1 MFAILNKRELIFY
14 IMRGK
19 SVLKRKVGI
28 ITGVFCSALLLTGCG
43 KSAKDEFIQGIGNQN
58 AQESGVWDFSMSI
71 SDMKFSQEDSA
82 QTNPMIGMLITQ
94 IKDASLS
101 GKIQV
106 DAKKEKAFNLE
117 MKLKAMGMD
126 VPISLVGSLDNEGK
140 EPKLYLATDMMEYIV
155 AVADSM
161 TDGAIDS
168 SQLDTEK
175 LKGKYIDLLAMN
187 EESTKEWQDTI
198 KEYQESEKE
207 RKQSAK
213 EYKEFLEGLDKDTF
227 EKGDT
232 ITHTFTKKELQKLI
246 KITTETSEK
255 GKEQDPFEKIKD
267 VSAKVSVNTKENKT
281 NMLINVKPQQDKNVD
296 MGLESL
302 SSKISITQKAKKA
315 TISMPKKENIYQNK
329 KLKKYFPIAPL

>member
-1 MFAILNKRELIFY
+1 M
-14 IMRGK
+14 
-19 SVLKRKVGI
+19 GI
-28 ITGVFCSALLLTGCG
+28 VAGVFCSALLLTGCG

-106 DAKKEKAFNLE
+106 DAKRKSIQLRDEIKSD
-117 MKLKAMGMD
+117 GMD
-126 VPISLVGSLDNEGK
+126 VPISLVGSVDNEGK

-175 LKGKYIDLLAMN
+175 LK
-187 EESTKEWQDTI
+187 
-198 KEYQESEKE
+198 
-207 RKQSAK
+207 RK
-213 EYKEFLEGLDKDTF
+213 
-227 EKGDT
+227 
-232 ITHTFTKKELQKLI
+232 IH
-246 KITTETSEK
+246 
-255 GKEQDPFEKIKD
+255 
-267 VSAKVSVNTKENKT
+267 
-281 NMLINVKPQQDKNVD
+281 
-296 MGLESL
+296 
-302 SSKISITQKAKKA
+302 
-315 TISMPKKENIYQNK
+315 
-329 KLKKYFPIAPL
+329 

>member
-1 MFAILNKRELIFY
+1 M
-14 IMRGK
+14 
-19 SVLKRKVGI
+19 LKRKVGI

-187 EESTKEWQDTI
+187 
-198 KEYQESEKE
+198 
-207 RKQSAK
+207 
-213 EYKEFLEGLDKDTF
+213 
-227 EKGDT
+227 
-232 ITHTFTKKELQKLI
+232 
-246 KITTETSEK
+246 SEK

-315 TISMPKKENIYQNK
+315 TISMPKKENILSEQEVEKIFSDSTSMTGLSTEDTTVAINQ
-329 KLKKYFPIAPL
+329 

>member
-1 MFAILNKRELIFY
+1 M
-14 IMRGK
+14 
-19 SVLKRKVGI
+19 LKRKVGI
-28 ITGVFCSALLLTGCG
+28 VAGVFCSALLLTGCG

-126 VPISLVGSLDNEGK
+126 VPISLVGSVDNEGK

-227 EKGDT
+227 EKKGDT
-232 ITHTFTKKELQKLI
+232 ITHTFTKR
-246 KITTETSEK
+246 IT
-255 GKEQDPFEKIKD
+255 
-267 VSAKVSVNTKENKT
+267 KVNQNY
-281 NMLINVKPQQDKNVD
+281 DR
-296 MGLESL
+296 
-302 SSKISITQKAKKA
+302 
-315 TISMPKKENIYQNK
+315 NI
-329 KLKKYFPIAPL
+329 

>member
-1 MFAILNKRELIFY
+1 M
-14 IMRGK
+14 
-19 SVLKRKVGI
+19 LKRKVGI
-28 ITGVFCSALLLTGCG
+28 IAGVFCSALLLTGCG

-71 SDMKFSQEDSA
+71 SDMKFSQEDGA

-227 EKGDT
+227 EKKGDT

-296 MGLESL
+296 MDLNHYL
-302 SSKISITQKAKKA
+302 VKLALHKK
-315 TISMPKKENIYQNK
+315 PKKRRFQCLRKKIFYQNK
-329 KLKKYFPIAPL
+329 KLKKFFPIAPL